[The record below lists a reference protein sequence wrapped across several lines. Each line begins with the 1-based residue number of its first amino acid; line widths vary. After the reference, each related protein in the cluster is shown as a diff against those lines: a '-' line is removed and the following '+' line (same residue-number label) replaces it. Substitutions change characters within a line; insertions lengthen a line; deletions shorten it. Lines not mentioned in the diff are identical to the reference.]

1 MAEDG
6 RAKRLKSSVDD
17 VVLAQ
22 RERIAKLES
31 ENAQLRSGTLAGNQE
46 FAELRGRIAELE
58 PENE

>member
-6 RAKRLKSSVDD
+6 RAKRLKSSEDD